1 MEYNTFIEIAKIVI
15 PAVLVLIMAYALIHT
30 FLSNQLK
37 EKKLDYEMRTQ
48 ENQLKSKDAIQE
60 HTLPARMQAYERLI
74 LLLERNTP
82 HQLITRYNSGD
93 MTAPEY
99 QLLLISSIRN
109 EVEHNIT
116 QQLYITNE
124 SWMVVRTSVEEL
136 IAIVN
141 NQARTLPSEATGR
154 DLAQSILGY
163 FSQPGTIV
171 PNYVAVQQLKTEAA
185 QFFL

>member
-1 MEYNTFIEIAKIVI
+1 MDYSTFIEIGKIII
-15 PAVLVLIMAYALIHT
+15 PAVLVLVMAYALIHA

-37 EKKLDYEMRTQ
+37 EKRLDYEMQQQQNLLQAQAAT
-48 ENQLKSKDAIQE
+48 KD

-93 MTAPEY
+93 LTAPEY

-109 EVEHNIT
+109 EIEHNVT

-124 SWMVVRTSVEEL
+124 SWIVLRTSMEEL
-136 IAIVN
+136 IAIIN
-141 NQARTLPSEATGR
+141 NQANLLPSEASGR
-154 DLAQSILGY
+154 DLAQKILEY
-163 FSQPGTIV
+163 FTQPGTVI
-171 PNYVAVQQLKTEAA
+171 PNYVAVQQLKSEAT